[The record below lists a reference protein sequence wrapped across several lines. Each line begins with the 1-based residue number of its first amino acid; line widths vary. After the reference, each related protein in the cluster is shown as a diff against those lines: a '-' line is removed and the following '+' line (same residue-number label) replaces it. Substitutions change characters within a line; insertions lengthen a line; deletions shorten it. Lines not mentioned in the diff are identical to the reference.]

1 METRRPSC
9 AESGQWPAPPVQGI
23 GPPRQKYPA
32 CPPCPWLRQ
41 FPPSRSRWPSR
52 RTCKRDAF
60 CAVSGMTDRPDAR
73 VDRPAQRL
81 SGRSSCS
88 AVSSVGQPGCSV
100 GTPPRSN
107 TQNGSRTSPSARSR
121 SSSNVNALAETTK
134 QLHVS
139 RSNRRTEAVPDRGCQ
154 ALSRVVERTS
164 RYTSK
169 LARGT
174 EARDHD
180 ALPCKFNVTRAVSFL
195 AGSGARSE
203 TEPGAAGR
211 HSASCAASPARSL
224 PRSIIVIQLRH
235 AAQRLKGSASWY
247 NGKTAKKR

>member
-1 METRRPSC
+1 
-9 AESGQWPAPPVQGI
+9 
-23 GPPRQKYPA
+23 
-32 CPPCPWLRQ
+32 
-41 FPPSRSRWPSR
+41 
-52 RTCKRDAF
+52 
-60 CAVSGMTDRPDAR
+60 MTDRPDCSR
-73 VDRPAQRL
+73 DRPAQRL
-81 SGRSSCS
+81 SVARL
-88 AVSSVGQPGCSV
+88 AARVSSVGQPGCSV

-107 TQNGSRTSPSARSR
+107 TNSGSRTSPSARSR

-154 ALSRVVERTS
+154 ALWRVVERTS

-174 EARDHD
+174 EVRDHD

-203 TEPGAAGR
+203 TDPGAAGR
-211 HSASCAASPARSL
+211 HSSSCAASPARS
-224 PRSIIVIQLRH
+224 PPGSFIVIQPRH
-235 AAQRLKGSASWY
+235 AAQ
-247 NGKTAKKR
+247 